1 MKIRNRKTD
10 FFLLALSCAC
20 VCAWTE
26 GCGVST
32 GGGIDAGVVGV
43 TTGGTQDVAEAR
55 SQIRAGWIP
64 DPESI
69 TVEGFLSEHDIPIQP
84 PEDPEEIF
92 ASIAVAYRH
101 PFGEP
106 GPMADLFVGMGTTI
120 DLDSFVRP
128 ALNLAV
134 VVDRSGSMD
143 GSASADDF
151 RSKMEAVKQALH
163 SLVNQLDQNDRL
175 ALMSF
180 NNFWTLD
187 FPAGPIGDG
196 KAVRAAIDRLKSL
209 GSTRIFTPLEAAFQA
224 TLDGSSNGR
233 ADRVILFTDALPNR
247 GPEGSPQFVDLIER
261 FAKQDVGFTM
271 MGVGLSFGT
280 ELAQDISRSRGGN
293 SFFLSDDE
301 RISTVFD
308 DDFDFLVTPVAYDLE
323 LAVRIPDAIGIRDVY
338 GVPDYEPG
346 TRGAR
351 ISVPTLFFSRREG
364 GGAIVVRLTSAE
376 TPDLEEDVTI
386 GEATL
391 SYTLADGTER
401 SAEFSI
407 VLPAGISPSG
417 DPAYFSEES
426 ARRAAVLL
434 DTALV
439 LKEATRAAWDGR
451 YDDAEQ
457 MLVEFLNELDQ
468 ATLGM
473 SDRTDPSSRGLK
485 DERELLESLLGI
497 VR

>member
-1 MKIRNRKTD
+1 MKIRNRKSVL
-10 FFLLALSCAC
+10 FPFVIAC
-20 VCAWTE
+20 TCMCAWIV
-26 GCGVST
+26 GCPGST

-55 SQIRAGWIP
+55 SQIRAGRIP
-64 DPESI
+64 DPDSI
-69 TVEGFLSEHDIPIQP
+69 TVEGFLSEHDIPIEL
-84 PEDPEEIF
+84 PEDPDEIF

-106 GPMADLFVGMGTTI
+106 APMADLFVGMGTTI
-120 DLDSFVRP
+120 DLDSFARP
-128 ALNLAV
+128 ALNLTV
-134 VVDRSGSMD
+134 VVDRSGSMND
-143 GSASADDF
+143 SASAADF

-163 SLVNQLDQNDRL
+163 SLVDQLDQNDRL
-175 ALMSF
+175 ALISF
-180 NNFWTLD
+180 NNFWTVD

-196 KAVRAAIDRLKSL
+196 KAVRAAIGRLKSL
-209 GSTRIFTPLEAAFQA
+209 GSTRIFTPLEVAFQA
-224 TLDGSSNGR
+224 TLDRSSDGR
-233 ADRVILFTDALPNR
+233 ADRVILFTDAMPNR
-247 GPEGSPQFVDLIER
+247 GPDGSPQFIDLIER
-261 FAKQDVGFTM
+261 FAKQDVGFTL
-271 MGVGLSFGT
+271 MGVGGSFGT
-280 ELAQDISRSRGGN
+280 ELAQDISASRGGN

-308 DDFDFLVTPVAYDLE
+308 EDFDFLVTPAAYDLVLE
-323 LAVRIPDAIGIRDVY
+323 VRIPDGIGIRDVY

-376 TPDLEEDVTI
+376 TSTFEEDVTI
-386 GEATL
+386 AEATL
-391 SYTLADGTER
+391 SYVLPDGTKR
-401 SAEFSI
+401 STEFSI

-417 DPAYFSEES
+417 DPAYFSQES

-439 LKEATRAAWDGR
+439 LKQATRAAWDGR

-457 MLVEFLNELDQ
+457 MLVEFLDGFDQ

-485 DERELLESLLGI
+485 DERELLETLLGI